1 MQYLCLGHCLF
12 CFLNELTLREG
23 LLFGLAFIVPLVT
36 LVILGVGV
44 GITMALVSNAFV
56 KGVIFLTSTYKS
68 NHLLTFTLQ
77 EHQFSLMPLVVII
90 FAAFSIIYVRKI
102 FGLDRFYGPAD
113 SIYAAHRSD
122 NELDVRRGLGS
133 TLSAFISASGGA
145 SVGQYGPLVH
155 FGATMGSYLKQISK
169 SNIPTDIFL
178 GCGVAGAISAG
189 FNAPIAGILFAHSA
203 IIRHFSLKAVAPIA
217 VSSLVAASFSQ
228 YFFGNNVAFE
238 ISSLP
243 PNLISVIPLALV
255 MGPIFGLIS
264 IIFMNSI
271 RFTSMWGAN
280 SKLGHIKLTLIGA
293 SLCGMIGIFVPE
305 VLGLGTETVR
315 ALLNN
320 EIETEYLV
328 ILLIFK
334 IIATAFCI
342 GLGMFG
348 GVFSPAIFIGAVSGA
363 IIGSILTYL
372 TGNNLILVFTIAG
385 MAAVTS
391 PVVGAPIAIVAVIL
405 ELTASYD
412 MALVSLGSVVT
423 SSLTVSILFGYSFF
437 DKQLLDRGID
447 IRRGRGHI
455 GLTESSVSTIV
466 SDEFLRLEAEE
477 KNSTAIDKMVSAGVT
492 EAYLLDNKNT
502 FLGKIIIT
510 DIVKQNPNQLAKNF
524 CIDNPLSIKTDASLQ
539 QCIEAASEF
548 VGETIPVIDRQT
560 NVLQGVVSEADI
572 FQAYLKLQNN
582 VIDLETK

>member
-1 MQYLCLGHCLF
+1 M
-12 CFLNELTLREG
+12 
-23 LLFGLAFIVPLVT
+23 FGLAFIVPLVT

-264 IIFMNSI
+264 IIFMNLI
-271 RFTSMWGAN
+271 RYTSTWGAN

-363 IIGSILTYL
+363 IIGSILTFL

-455 GLTESSVSTIV
+455 GLTETSVKTIV

-477 KNSTAIDKMVSAGVT
+477 KNSTAIDKMVSASVT

-502 FLGKIIIT
+502 FMGKIIIT

-524 CIDNPLSIKTDASLQ
+524 CIDNPLSIKNDASLQ

>member
-1 MQYLCLGHCLF
+1 MFGTS
-12 CFLNELTLREG
+12 FLIP
-23 LLFGLAFIVPLVT
+23 LASLVT
-36 LVILGVGV
+36 LGVGV
-44 GITMALVSNAFV
+44 GFTMALVSNAFV
-56 KGVIFLTSTYKS
+56 QGVKFLTSTYENNEFFS
-68 NHLLTFTLQ
+68 FTLLNQ
-77 EHQFSLMPLVVII
+77 HYSLMPLFVII
-90 FAAFSIIYVRKI
+90 LAAFLIIYVRKV

-113 SIYAAHRSD
+113 SIYAAHRAD
-122 NELDVRRGLGS
+122 NELDVRRGWGS

-178 GCGVAGAISAG
+178 GCGVAASISAG
-189 FNAPIAGILFAHSA
+189 FNAPIAGILFAHNA

-228 YFFGNNVAFE
+228 SLFGNNVAFQ

-243 PNLISVIPLALV
+243 PDLISVIPLALV
-255 MGPIFGLIS
+255 VGPVFGLIS
-264 IIFMNSI
+264 IVLMNAI
-271 RFTSMWGAN
+271 RYMGMLGTK
-280 SKLGHIKLTLIGA
+280 SKLGYVKLTLIGA
-293 SLCGMIGIFVPE
+293 TLCGVIGVFVPE

-315 ALLNN
+315 GLLSN
-320 EIETEYLV
+320 EIAMDYLV

-334 IIATAFCI
+334 ILATALCI

-363 IIGSILTYL
+363 LIGAILTSL
-372 TGNNLILVFTIAG
+372 TGNNLLLVFTIAG

-391 PVVGAPIAIVAVIL
+391 PVVGAPISIVMVIL

-437 DKQLLDRGID
+437 DRQLQDRGID
-447 IRRGRGHI
+447 IRRGRGHL
-455 GLTESSVSTIV
+455 GLMETSVGTIV
-466 SDEFLRLEAEE
+466 TNEFLRLEETDNNA
-477 KNSTAIDKMVSAGVT
+477 TAIDKMVAADVT
-492 EAYLLDNKNT
+492 EAYLLDDKDI
-502 FLGKIIIT
+502 FIGKIIIT
-510 DIVKQNPNQLAKNF
+510 DIVKESPDAFVMNYLL
-524 CIDNPLSIKTDASLQ
+524 DNPLSIKSDASLQ
-539 QCIEAASEF
+539 QCIEVASEF
-548 VGETIPVIDRQT
+548 VGETIPIIDRKSNT
-560 NVLQGVVSEADI
+560 LRGVVSEADI
-572 FQAYLKLQNN
+572 FQAYLKLQNT

>member
-1 MQYLCLGHCLF
+1 M
-12 CFLNELTLREG
+12 
-23 LLFGLAFIVPLVT
+23 FGLAFIVPLVT
-36 LVILGVGV
+36 LIILGVGV
-44 GITMALVSNAFV
+44 GITMAVVSNAFV
-56 KGVIFLTSTYKS
+56 KGVIFLTSTYNS
-68 NHLLTFTLQ
+68 NQLLTFTLQ
-77 EHQFSLMPLVVII
+77 DHQFSLMPLVVII
-90 FAAFSIIYVRKI
+90 FAAFSIIYVRKV

-122 NELDVRRGLGS
+122 NELDIRKGFGS

-155 FGATMGSYLKQISK
+155 FGATMGSYLKQLSK

-189 FNAPIAGILFAHSA
+189 FNAPLAGILFAHSA

-293 SLCGMIGIFVPE
+293 SLCGIIGIFVPE
-305 VLGLGTETVR
+305 VLGLGTETVK

-320 EIETEYLV
+320 EIETEYLI

-363 IIGSILTYL
+363 IIGSILTFL

-455 GLTESSVSTIV
+455 GLTETSVKTIV

-477 KNSTAIDKMVSAGVT
+477 KNSTAIDKMVSASVT

-524 CIDNPLSIKTDASLQ
+524 CIDNPLSIKNDASLQ

>member
-1 MQYLCLGHCLF
+1 M
-12 CFLNELTLREG
+12 
-23 LLFGLAFIVPLVT
+23 FGLAFIVPLVT
-36 LVILGVGV
+36 LIILGVGV
-44 GITMALVSNAFV
+44 GITMAVVSNAFV
-56 KGVIFLTSTYKS
+56 KGVIFLTSSYNS
-68 NHLLTFTLQ
+68 NQLLTFTLQ
-77 EHQFSLMPLVVII
+77 DHQFSLMPLVVII
-90 FAAFSIIYVRKI
+90 FAAFSIIYVRKV

-122 NELDVRRGLGS
+122 NELDIRRGFGS

-155 FGATMGSYLKQISK
+155 FGATMGSYLKQLSK

-189 FNAPIAGILFAHSA
+189 FNAPLAGILFAHSA

-280 SKLGHIKLTLIGA
+280 SKLGHVKLTLIGA
-293 SLCGMIGIFVPE
+293 SLCGIIGIFVPE
-305 VLGLGTETVR
+305 VLGLGTETVK

-320 EIETEYLV
+320 EIETEYLI

-363 IIGSILTYL
+363 IIGSILTFL

-455 GLTESSVSTIV
+455 GLTETSVKTIV

-477 KNSTAIDKMVSAGVT
+477 KNSTAIDKMVSASVT
-492 EAYLLDNKNT
+492 EAYLLDNKNI

-510 DIVKQNPNQLAKNF
+510 DIVKENPDQLAKNF
-524 CIDNPLSIKTDASLQ
+524 CIDNPLSIKNDASLQ

>member
-1 MQYLCLGHCLF
+1 M
-12 CFLNELTLREG
+12 
-23 LLFGLAFIVPLVT
+23 FGLAFIVPLVT

-44 GITMALVSNAFV
+44 GITMAVVSNAFV

-113 SIYAAHRSD
+113 SIYAAHRTD

-305 VLGLGTETVR
+305 VLGLGTETVK

-320 EIETEYLV
+320 EIETEYLIV
-328 ILLIFK
+328 LLIFK

-455 GLTESSVSTIV
+455 GLTETSVETIV

-477 KNSTAIDKMVSAGVT
+477 KNSIAIDKMVSAGVT

>member
-1 MQYLCLGHCLF
+1 M
-12 CFLNELTLREG
+12 
-23 LLFGLAFIVPLVT
+23 FGLAFIVPLVT
-36 LVILGVGV
+36 LIILGVGV
-44 GITMALVSNAFV
+44 GITMAVVSNAFV
-56 KGVIFLTSTYKS
+56 KGVIFLTSSYNS
-68 NHLLTFTLQ
+68 NQLLTFTLQ
-77 EHQFSLMPLVVII
+77 DHQFSLMPLVVII
-90 FAAFSIIYVRKI
+90 FAAFSIIYVRKV

-122 NELDVRRGLGS
+122 NELDIRRGFGS

-155 FGATMGSYLKQISK
+155 FGATMGSYLKQLSK

-189 FNAPIAGILFAHSA
+189 FNAPLAGILFAHSA

-280 SKLGHIKLTLIGA
+280 SKLGHVKLTLIGA
-293 SLCGMIGIFVPE
+293 SLCGIIGIFVPE
-305 VLGLGTETVR
+305 VLGLGTETVK

-320 EIETEYLV
+320 EIETEYLI

-363 IIGSILTYL
+363 IIGSILTFL

-412 MALVSLGSVVT
+412 MALVSLGSVVM

-455 GLTESSVSTIV
+455 GLTETSVSTIV

>member
-1 MQYLCLGHCLF
+1 M
-12 CFLNELTLREG
+12 
-23 LLFGLAFIVPLVT
+23 FGLAFIVPLVT
-36 LVILGVGV
+36 LIILGVGV
-44 GITMALVSNAFV
+44 GITMAVVSNAFV
-56 KGVIFLTSTYKS
+56 KGVIFLTSTYNS
-68 NHLLTFTLQ
+68 NQLLTFTLQ
-77 EHQFSLMPLVVII
+77 DNQFSLMPLVVII
-90 FAAFSIIYVRKI
+90 FAAFSIIYVRKV

-122 NELDVRRGLGS
+122 NELDIRRGFGS

-155 FGATMGSYLKQISK
+155 FGATMGSYLKQLSK

-189 FNAPIAGILFAHSA
+189 FNAPLAGILFAHSA

-271 RFTSMWGAN
+271 RFTTMWGAN

-293 SLCGMIGIFVPE
+293 SLCGIIGIFVPE
-305 VLGLGTETVR
+305 VLGLGTETVK

-320 EIETEYLV
+320 EIETEYLIV
-328 ILLIFK
+328 LLIFK

-363 IIGSILTYL
+363 IIGSTLTYL

-455 GLTESSVSTIV
+455 GLTETSVETIV
-466 SDEFLRLEAEE
+466 SDEFLRLEEEE

-492 EAYLLDNKNT
+492 EAYLLDNKNI

-510 DIVKQNPNQLAKNF
+510 DIVKENPDQLAKNF

-560 NVLQGVVSEADI
+560 NVLKGVVSEADI

>member
-1 MQYLCLGHCLF
+1 M
-12 CFLNELTLREG
+12 
-23 LLFGLAFIVPLVT
+23 FGLAFIVPLVT
-36 LVILGVGV
+36 LIILGVGV
-44 GITMALVSNAFV
+44 GITMAVVSNAFV

-122 NELDVRRGLGS
+122 NELDVHRGLGS

-305 VLGLGTETVR
+305 VLGLGTETVK

-320 EIETEYLV
+320 EIETEYLIV
-328 ILLIFK
+328 LLIFK

-455 GLTESSVSTIV
+455 GLTETSVKTIV

-477 KNSTAIDKMVSAGVT
+477 KNSTAIDKMVSASVT

>member
-1 MQYLCLGHCLF
+1 M
-12 CFLNELTLREG
+12 
-23 LLFGLAFIVPLVT
+23 FGLALIVPLVT

-44 GITMALVSNAFV
+44 GITMAVVSNAFV
-56 KGVIFLTSTYKS
+56 KGVIFLTGTYKS

-122 NELDVRRGLGS
+122 NELDVHRGLGS

-305 VLGLGTETVR
+305 VLGLGTETVK

-320 EIETEYLV
+320 EIETEYLIV
-328 ILLIFK
+328 LLIFK

-348 GVFSPAIFIGAVSGA
+348 GVFSPAIFIGSVSGA
-363 IIGSILTYL
+363 IIGTILTYL

-455 GLTESSVSTIV
+455 GLTETSVETIV

-477 KNSTAIDKMVSAGVT
+477 KNSIAIDKMVSAGVT
-492 EAYLLDNKNT
+492 EAYLLDNKNS

-510 DIVKQNPNQLAKNF
+510 DIVKQNPDQLAKNF
-524 CIDNPLSIKTDASLQ
+524 CVDNPLSIKSDASLQ

>member
-1 MQYLCLGHCLF
+1 M
-12 CFLNELTLREG
+12 
-23 LLFGLAFIVPLVT
+23 FGLAFIVPLVT

-44 GITMALVSNAFV
+44 GITMAVVSNAFV

-77 EHQFSLMPLVVII
+77 ENQFSLMPLVVII

-280 SKLGHIKLTLIGA
+280 SKLGHVKLTLIGA
-293 SLCGMIGIFVPE
+293 SLCGIIGIFVPE
-305 VLGLGTETVR
+305 VLGLGTETVK

-455 GLTESSVSTIV
+455 GLTETPVSTIV

-510 DIVKQNPNQLAKNF
+510 DIVRQNPNQLAKNF

>member
-1 MQYLCLGHCLF
+1 M
-12 CFLNELTLREG
+12 
-23 LLFGLAFIVPLVT
+23 FGLAFIVPLVT
-36 LVILGVGV
+36 LIILGVGV
-44 GITMALVSNAFV
+44 GITMAVVSNAFV
-56 KGVIFLTSTYKS
+56 KGVIFLTSSYNS
-68 NHLLTFTLQ
+68 NQLLTFTLQ
-77 EHQFSLMPLVVII
+77 DHQFSLMPLVVII
-90 FAAFSIIYVRKI
+90 FAAFSIIYVRKV

-122 NELDVRRGLGS
+122 NELDIRRGFGS

-155 FGATMGSYLKQISK
+155 FGATMGSYLKQLSK

-189 FNAPIAGILFAHSA
+189 FNAPLAGILFAHSA

-455 GLTESSVSTIV
+455 GLTETSVKTIV

>member
-1 MQYLCLGHCLF
+1 M
-12 CFLNELTLREG
+12 
-23 LLFGLAFIVPLVT
+23 FGLAFIVPLVT
-36 LVILGVGV
+36 LIILGVGV
-44 GITMALVSNAFV
+44 GITMAVVSNAFV

-77 EHQFSLMPLVVII
+77 DYQFSLMPLVVII

-203 IIRHFSLKAVAPIA
+203 IIRHFFFKAVAPIA

-280 SKLGHIKLTLIGA
+280 SKLGHVKLTLIGA
-293 SLCGMIGIFVPE
+293 SLCGIIGIFVPE
-305 VLGLGTETVR
+305 VLGLGTETVK

-320 EIETEYLV
+320 EIETEYLI

-455 GLTESSVSTIV
+455 GLTETSVKTIV

-524 CIDNPLSIKTDASLQ
+524 CIDNPLSIKNDASLQ

>member
-1 MQYLCLGHCLF
+1 M
-12 CFLNELTLREG
+12 
-23 LLFGLAFIVPLVT
+23 FGLAFIVPLVT
-36 LVILGVGV
+36 LIILGVGV
-44 GITMALVSNAFV
+44 GITMAVVSNAFV
-56 KGVIFLTSTYKS
+56 KGVIFLTSSYNS
-68 NHLLTFTLQ
+68 NQLLTFTLQ
-77 EHQFSLMPLVVII
+77 DHQFSLMPLVVII
-90 FAAFSIIYVRKI
+90 FAAFSIIYVRKV

-122 NELDVRRGLGS
+122 NELDIRRGFGS

-155 FGATMGSYLKQISK
+155 FGATMGSYLKQLSK

-189 FNAPIAGILFAHSA
+189 FNAPLAGILFAHSA

-280 SKLGHIKLTLIGA
+280 SKLGHVKLTLIGA
-293 SLCGMIGIFVPE
+293 SLCGIIGIFVPE
-305 VLGLGTETVR
+305 VLGLGTETVK

-320 EIETEYLV
+320 EIETEYLI

-412 MALVSLGSVVT
+412 MALVSLGSVVM

-455 GLTESSVSTIV
+455 GLTETSVKTIV

-477 KNSTAIDKMVSAGVT
+477 KNSTAIDKMVSASVT

-524 CIDNPLSIKTDASLQ
+524 CIDNPLSIKNDASLQ

>member
-1 MQYLCLGHCLF
+1 M
-12 CFLNELTLREG
+12 
-23 LLFGLAFIVPLVT
+23 FGLAFIVPLVT

-44 GITMALVSNAFV
+44 GITMAVVSNAFV

-455 GLTESSVSTIV
+455 GLTETSVETIV

>member
-1 MQYLCLGHCLF
+1 M
-12 CFLNELTLREG
+12 
-23 LLFGLAFIVPLVT
+23 FGLALIVPLVT

-44 GITMALVSNAFV
+44 GITMAVVSNAFV

-122 NELDVRRGLGS
+122 NELDVRKGLGS

-264 IIFMNSI
+264 IVFMNSI

-305 VLGLGTETVR
+305 VLGLGTETVK

-320 EIETEYLV
+320 EIETEYLIV
-328 ILLIFK
+328 LLIFK

-348 GVFSPAIFIGAVSGA
+348 GVFSPAIFIGSVSGA

-455 GLTESSVSTIV
+455 GLTETSVETIV

-477 KNSTAIDKMVSAGVT
+477 KNSIAIDKMVSAGVT
-492 EAYLLDNKNT
+492 EAYLLDNKNS

-510 DIVKQNPNQLAKNF
+510 DIVKQNPDQLAKNF
-524 CIDNPLSIKTDASLQ
+524 CIDNPLSIKSDASLQ

>member
-1 MQYLCLGHCLF
+1 M
-12 CFLNELTLREG
+12 
-23 LLFGLAFIVPLVT
+23 FGLAFIVPLVT
-36 LVILGVGV
+36 LVILGIGVGV
-44 GITMALVSNAFV
+44 TMALVSNAFV
-56 KGVIFLTSTYKS
+56 KGVIFLTSTYRS

-77 EHQFSLMPLVVII
+77 EHQFSLMPLVIII

-228 YFFGNNVAFE
+228 YFFGSNVAFE

-320 EIETEYLV
+320 EIETEYLI

-455 GLTESSVSTIV
+455 GLTETSVSTIV

-524 CIDNPLSIKTDASLQ
+524 CIDNPLSIKNDASLQ

-560 NVLQGVVSEADI
+560 NVLQGVISEADI
-572 FQAYLKLQNN
+572 FQAYLKHQNN

>member
-1 MQYLCLGHCLF
+1 M
-12 CFLNELTLREG
+12 
-23 LLFGLAFIVPLVT
+23 FGLAFIVPLVT

-68 NHLLTFTLQ
+68 NHLLTFTLL

-455 GLTESSVSTIV
+455 GLTETSVSTIV

>member
-1 MQYLCLGHCLF
+1 M
-12 CFLNELTLREG
+12 
-23 LLFGLAFIVPLVT
+23 FGLAFIVPLVT

-455 GLTESSVSTIV
+455 GLTETSVSTIL

-539 QCIEAASEF
+539 QCIEAASKF

>member
-1 MQYLCLGHCLF
+1 M
-12 CFLNELTLREG
+12 
-23 LLFGLAFIVPLVT
+23 FGLALIVPLVT

-44 GITMALVSNAFV
+44 GITMAVVSNAFV

-122 NELDVRRGLGS
+122 NELDVHRGLGS

-155 FGATMGSYLKQISK
+155 FGATMGSYLKKISK

-264 IIFMNSI
+264 IVFMNSI

-305 VLGLGTETVR
+305 VLGLGTETVK

-320 EIETEYLV
+320 EIETEYLIV
-328 ILLIFK
+328 LLIFK

-348 GVFSPAIFIGAVSGA
+348 GVFSPAIFIGSVSGA

-455 GLTESSVSTIV
+455 GLTETSVETIV

-477 KNSTAIDKMVSAGVT
+477 KNSIAIDKMVSAGVT
-492 EAYLLDNKNT
+492 EAYLLDNKNS

-510 DIVKQNPNQLAKNF
+510 DIVKQNPDQLAKNF
-524 CIDNPLSIKTDASLQ
+524 CIDNPLSIKSDASLQ

>member
-1 MQYLCLGHCLF
+1 M
-12 CFLNELTLREG
+12 
-23 LLFGLAFIVPLVT
+23 FGLAFIVPLVT
-36 LVILGVGV
+36 LIILGVGV
-44 GITMALVSNAFV
+44 GITMAVVSNAFV
-56 KGVIFLTSTYKS
+56 KGVIFLTSTYNS
-68 NHLLTFTLQ
+68 NQLLTFTLQ
-77 EHQFSLMPLVVII
+77 DHQFSLMPLVVII
-90 FAAFSIIYVRKI
+90 FAAFSIIYVRKV

-122 NELDVRRGLGS
+122 NELDIRRGFGS

-155 FGATMGSYLKQISK
+155 FGATMGSYLKQLSK

-280 SKLGHIKLTLIGA
+280 SKLGHVKLTLIGA
-293 SLCGMIGIFVPE
+293 SLCGIIGIFVPE
-305 VLGLGTETVR
+305 VLGLGTETVK

-320 EIETEYLV
+320 AIETEYLIV
-328 ILLIFK
+328 LLIFK

-363 IIGSILTYL
+363 IIGSILTFL

-455 GLTESSVSTIV
+455 GLTETSVKTIV

-477 KNSTAIDKMVSAGVT
+477 KNSTAIDKMVSASVT

-524 CIDNPLSIKTDASLQ
+524 CIDNPLSIKNDASLQ

>member
-1 MQYLCLGHCLF
+1 M
-12 CFLNELTLREG
+12 
-23 LLFGLAFIVPLVT
+23 FGLAFIVPLVT

-44 GITMALVSNAFV
+44 GITMAVVSNAFV

-305 VLGLGTETVR
+305 VLGLGTETVK

-320 EIETEYLV
+320 EIETEYLIV
-328 ILLIFK
+328 LLIFK

-348 GVFSPAIFIGAVSGA
+348 GVFSPAIFIGSVSGA

-455 GLTESSVSTIV
+455 GLTETSVETIV

-477 KNSTAIDKMVSAGVT
+477 KNSIAIDKMVSAGVT
-492 EAYLLDNKNT
+492 EAYLLDNKNS

-510 DIVKQNPNQLAKNF
+510 DIVKQNPDQLAKNF
-524 CIDNPLSIKTDASLQ
+524 CIDNPLSIKSDASLQ

>member
-1 MQYLCLGHCLF
+1 M
-12 CFLNELTLREG
+12 
-23 LLFGLAFIVPLVT
+23 FGLAFIVPLVT
-36 LVILGVGV
+36 LIILGVGV
-44 GITMALVSNAFV
+44 GITMAVVSNAFV
-56 KGVIFLTSTYKS
+56 KGVIFLTSSYNS
-68 NHLLTFTLQ
+68 NQLLTFTLQ
-77 EHQFSLMPLVVII
+77 DHQFSLMPLVVII
-90 FAAFSIIYVRKI
+90 FAAFSIIYVRKV

-122 NELDVRRGLGS
+122 NELDIRRGFGS

-155 FGATMGSYLKQISK
+155 FGATMGSYLKQLSK

-189 FNAPIAGILFAHSA
+189 FNAPLAGILFAHSA

-280 SKLGHIKLTLIGA
+280 SKLGHVKLTLIGA
-293 SLCGMIGIFVPE
+293 SLCGIIGIFVPE
-305 VLGLGTETVR
+305 VLGLGTETVK

-320 EIETEYLV
+320 EIETEYLI

-363 IIGSILTYL
+363 IIGSTLTYL

-412 MALVSLGSVVT
+412 MALVSLGSVVM

-455 GLTESSVSTIV
+455 GLTETSVKTIV

-477 KNSTAIDKMVSAGVT
+477 KNSTAIDKMVSASVT

-524 CIDNPLSIKTDASLQ
+524 CIDNPLSIKNDASLQ

>member
-1 MQYLCLGHCLF
+1 M
-12 CFLNELTLREG
+12 
-23 LLFGLAFIVPLVT
+23 FGLAFIVPLVT

-122 NELDVRRGLGS
+122 NELDVRRGFGS

-264 IIFMNSI
+264 IVFMNSI

-305 VLGLGTETVR
+305 VLGLGTETVK

-320 EIETEYLV
+320 EIETEYLIV
-328 ILLIFK
+328 LLIFK

-348 GVFSPAIFIGAVSGA
+348 GVFSPAIFIGSVSGA

-455 GLTESSVSTIV
+455 GLTETSVETIV

-477 KNSTAIDKMVSAGVT
+477 KNSIAIDKMVSAGVT
-492 EAYLLDNKNT
+492 EAYLLDNKNS

-510 DIVKQNPNQLAKNF
+510 DIVKQNPDQLAKNF
-524 CIDNPLSIKTDASLQ
+524 CIDNPLSIKSDASLQ

>member
-1 MQYLCLGHCLF
+1 
-12 CFLNELTLREG
+12 
-23 LLFGLAFIVPLVT
+23 
-36 LVILGVGV
+36 
-44 GITMALVSNAFV
+44 
-56 KGVIFLTSTYKS
+56 
-68 NHLLTFTLQ
+68 
-77 EHQFSLMPLVVII
+77 
-90 FAAFSIIYVRKI
+90 
-102 FGLDRFYGPAD
+102 
-113 SIYAAHRSD
+113 IYAAHRSD
-122 NELDVRRGLGS
+122 NELDVRRGFGS

-264 IIFMNSI
+264 IVFMNSI

-305 VLGLGTETVR
+305 VLGLGTETVK

-320 EIETEYLV
+320 EIETEYLIV
-328 ILLIFK
+328 LLIFK

-348 GVFSPAIFIGAVSGA
+348 GVFSPAIFIGSVSGA

-455 GLTESSVSTIV
+455 GLTETSVETIV

-477 KNSTAIDKMVSAGVT
+477 KNSIAIDKMVSAGVT
-492 EAYLLDNKNT
+492 EAYLLDNKNS

-510 DIVKQNPNQLAKNF
+510 DIVKQNPDQLAKNF
-524 CIDNPLSIKTDASLQ
+524 CIDNPLSIKSDASLQ

>member
-1 MQYLCLGHCLF
+1 M
-12 CFLNELTLREG
+12 
-23 LLFGLAFIVPLVT
+23 FGLAFIVPLVT
-36 LVILGVGV
+36 LIILGVGV
-44 GITMALVSNAFV
+44 GITMAVVSNAFV
-56 KGVIFLTSTYKS
+56 KGVIFLTSTYNS
-68 NHLLTFTLQ
+68 NQLLTFTLQ
-77 EHQFSLMPLVVII
+77 DHQFSLMPLVVII
-90 FAAFSIIYVRKI
+90 FAAFSIIYVRKV

-122 NELDVRRGLGS
+122 NELDIRRGFGS

-228 YFFGNNVAFE
+228 YFFGNNIAFE

-280 SKLGHIKLTLIGA
+280 SKLGHVKLTLIGA
-293 SLCGMIGIFVPE
+293 SLCGIIGIFVPE
-305 VLGLGTETVR
+305 VLGLGTETVK

-320 EIETEYLV
+320 EIETEYLIV
-328 ILLIFK
+328 LLIFK

-363 IIGSILTYL
+363 IIGSTLTYL

-455 GLTESSVSTIV
+455 GLTETSVKTIV

-492 EAYLLDNKNT
+492 EAYLLDNKNI

-510 DIVKQNPNQLAKNF
+510 DIVKENPDQLAKNF

-560 NVLQGVVSEADI
+560 NVLKGVVSEADI

>member
-1 MQYLCLGHCLF
+1 M
-12 CFLNELTLREG
+12 
-23 LLFGLAFIVPLVT
+23 FGLAFIVPLVT
-36 LVILGVGV
+36 LIILGVGV
-44 GITMALVSNAFV
+44 GITMAVVSNAFV

-77 EHQFSLMPLVVII
+77 DHQFSLMPLVVII

-122 NELDVRRGLGS
+122 NELDIRKGFGS

-293 SLCGMIGIFVPE
+293 SLCGIIGIFVPE
-305 VLGLGTETVR
+305 VLGLGTETVK

-320 EIETEYLV
+320 EIETEYLI

-455 GLTESSVSTIV
+455 GLTETSVETIV
-466 SDEFLRLEAEE
+466 SDEFLRLEEEE

-492 EAYLLDNKNT
+492 EAYLLDNQNS

-510 DIVKQNPNQLAKNF
+510 DIVKQNPDQLAKNF

>member
-1 MQYLCLGHCLF
+1 M
-12 CFLNELTLREG
+12 
-23 LLFGLAFIVPLVT
+23 FGLAFIVPLVT

-44 GITMALVSNAFV
+44 GITMAVVSNAFV

-122 NELDVRRGLGS
+122 NELDVRRGFGS

-305 VLGLGTETVR
+305 VLGLGTETVK

-320 EIETEYLV
+320 EIETEYLI

-455 GLTESSVSTIV
+455 GLTETSVKTIV

-524 CIDNPLSIKTDASLQ
+524 CIDNPLSIKSDASLQ

>member
-1 MQYLCLGHCLF
+1 
-12 CFLNELTLREG
+12 
-23 LLFGLAFIVPLVT
+23 
-36 LVILGVGV
+36 
-44 GITMALVSNAFV
+44 
-56 KGVIFLTSTYKS
+56 
-68 NHLLTFTLQ
+68 
-77 EHQFSLMPLVVII
+77 
-90 FAAFSIIYVRKI
+90 
-102 FGLDRFYGPAD
+102 
-113 SIYAAHRSD
+113 
-122 NELDVRRGLGS
+122 
-133 TLSAFISASGGA
+133 
-145 SVGQYGPLVH
+145 
-155 FGATMGSYLKQISK
+155 MGSYLKQISK

-189 FNAPIAGILFAHSA
+189 FNAPLAGILFAHSA

-271 RFTSMWGAN
+271 RFTTMWGAN

-293 SLCGMIGIFVPE
+293 SLCGIIGIFVPE
-305 VLGLGTETVR
+305 VLGLGTETVK

-320 EIETEYLV
+320 EIETEYLI

-363 IIGSILTYL
+363 IIGSILTFL

-455 GLTESSVSTIV
+455 GLTETPVSTIV

-477 KNSTAIDKMVSAGVT
+477 KNSTAIDKMVSASVT

-524 CIDNPLSIKTDASLQ
+524 CIDNPLSIKNDASLQ

>member
-1 MQYLCLGHCLF
+1 M
-12 CFLNELTLREG
+12 
-23 LLFGLAFIVPLVT
+23 FGLAFIVPLVT

-477 KNSTAIDKMVSAGVT
+477 KNSTAIDKMVSASVT

-524 CIDNPLSIKTDASLQ
+524 CIDNPLSIKNDASLQ

>member
-1 MQYLCLGHCLF
+1 MPK
-12 CFLNELTLREG
+12 
-23 LLFGLAFIVPLVT
+23 LLFILIYCRSFFERFILFGTSFLIPLASLVT
-36 LVILGVGV
+36 LGVGV
-44 GITMALVSNAFV
+44 GFTMALVSNAFV
-56 KGVIFLTSTYKS
+56 QGVKFLTSTYENNEFFS
-68 NHLLTFTLQ
+68 FTLLNQ
-77 EHQFSLMPLVVII
+77 HYSLLPLFVII
-90 FAAFSIIYVRKI
+90 LAAFLIIYVRKV

-113 SIYAAHRSD
+113 SIYAAHRAD
-122 NELDVRRGLGS
+122 NELDVRRGWGS

-178 GCGVAGAISAG
+178 GCGVAAAISAG
-189 FNAPIAGILFAHSA
+189 FNAPIAGILFAHNA

-228 YFFGNNVAFE
+228 SLFGNNVAFQ

-243 PNLISVIPLALV
+243 PDLISVIPLALV
-255 MGPIFGLIS
+255 VGPVFGLIS
-264 IIFMNSI
+264 IVLMNAI
-271 RFTSMWGAN
+271 RYMGMLGTK
-280 SKLGHIKLTLIGA
+280 SKLGYVKLTLIGA
-293 SLCGMIGIFVPE
+293 TLCGVIGVFVPE

-315 ALLNN
+315 GLLSN
-320 EIETEYLV
+320 EIATDYLI

-334 IIATAFCI
+334 ILATALCI

-363 IIGSILTYL
+363 LIGAILTSL
-372 TGNNLILVFTIAG
+372 TGNNLLLVFTIAG

-391 PVVGAPIAIVAVIL
+391 PVVGAPISIVMVIL

-437 DKQLLDRGID
+437 DRQLQDRGID
-447 IRRGRGHI
+447 IRRGRGHL
-455 GLTESSVSTIV
+455 GLMETSVGTIV
-466 SDEFLRLEAEE
+466 TNEFLRLEETD
-477 KNSTAIDKMVSAGVT
+477 NNGTAIDKMVAADVT
-492 EAYLLDNKNT
+492 EAYLLDDKDI
-502 FLGKIIIT
+502 FIGKIIIT
-510 DIVKQNPNQLAKNF
+510 DIVKESPDAFVMNYLL
-524 CIDNPLSIKTDASLQ
+524 DNPLSIKSDASLQ
-539 QCIEAASEF
+539 QCIEVASEF
-548 VGETIPVIDRQT
+548 VGETIPIIDRKSNT
-560 NVLQGVVSEADI
+560 LRGVVSEADI
-572 FQAYLKLQNN
+572 FQAYLKLQNT

>member
-1 MQYLCLGHCLF
+1 M
-12 CFLNELTLREG
+12 
-23 LLFGLAFIVPLVT
+23 FGLAFIVPLVT

-44 GITMALVSNAFV
+44 GITMAVVSNAFV

-320 EIETEYLV
+320 EIETEYLI

-455 GLTESSVSTIV
+455 GLTETSVETIV

-524 CIDNPLSIKTDASLQ
+524 CIDNPLSIKSDASLQ

>member
-1 MQYLCLGHCLF
+1 MFGTS
-12 CFLNELTLREG
+12 FLIP
-23 LLFGLAFIVPLVT
+23 LASLVT
-36 LVILGVGV
+36 LGVGV
-44 GITMALVSNAFV
+44 GFTMALVSNAFV
-56 KGVIFLTSTYKS
+56 QGVKFLTSTYENNEFFS
-68 NHLLTFTLQ
+68 FTLLNQ
-77 EHQFSLMPLVVII
+77 HYSLMPLFVII
-90 FAAFSIIYVRKI
+90 LAAFLIIYVRKV

-113 SIYAAHRSD
+113 SIYAAHRAD
-122 NELDVRRGLGS
+122 NELDVRRGWGS

-178 GCGVAGAISAG
+178 GCGVAAAISAG
-189 FNAPIAGILFAHSA
+189 FNAPIAGILFAHNA

-228 YFFGNNVAFE
+228 SLFGNNVAFQ

-243 PNLISVIPLALV
+243 PDLISVIPLALV
-255 MGPIFGLIS
+255 VGPVFGLIS
-264 IIFMNSI
+264 IVLMNAI
-271 RFTSMWGAN
+271 RYMGMLGTK
-280 SKLGHIKLTLIGA
+280 SKLGYVKLTLIGA
-293 SLCGMIGIFVPE
+293 TLCGVIGVFVPE

-315 ALLNN
+315 GLLSN
-320 EIETEYLV
+320 EIAMDYLV

-334 IIATAFCI
+334 ILATALCI

-363 IIGSILTYL
+363 LIGAILTSL
-372 TGNNLILVFTIAG
+372 TGNNLLLVFTIAG

-391 PVVGAPIAIVAVIL
+391 PVVGAPISIVMVIL

-437 DKQLLDRGID
+437 DRQLQDRGID
-447 IRRGRGHI
+447 IRRGRGHL
-455 GLTESSVSTIV
+455 GLMETSVGTIV
-466 SDEFLRLEAEE
+466 TNEFLRLEETD
-477 KNSTAIDKMVSAGVT
+477 NNGTAIDKMVAADVT
-492 EAYLLDNKNT
+492 EAYLLDDKDI
-502 FLGKIIIT
+502 FIGKIIIT
-510 DIVKQNPNQLAKNF
+510 DIVKESPDAFVMNYLL
-524 CIDNPLSIKTDASLQ
+524 DNPLSIKSDASLQ
-539 QCIEAASEF
+539 QCIEVASEF
-548 VGETIPVIDRQT
+548 VGETIPIIDRKSNT
-560 NVLQGVVSEADI
+560 LRGVVSEADI
-572 FQAYLKLQNN
+572 FQAYLKLQNT

>member
-1 MQYLCLGHCLF
+1 M
-12 CFLNELTLREG
+12 
-23 LLFGLAFIVPLVT
+23 FGLAFIVPLVT
-36 LVILGVGV
+36 LVILGVGF
-44 GITMALVSNAFV
+44 GITMAVVSNAFV

-68 NHLLTFTLQ
+68 NHLLTFTLH
-77 EHQFSLMPLVVII
+77 EHQFSFMPLVVII
-90 FAAFSIIYVRKI
+90 FAAFAIIYVRKI

-122 NELDVRRGLGS
+122 NELDIRRGFGS

-155 FGATMGSYLKQISK
+155 FGATIGSYLKQISK

-255 MGPIFGLIS
+255 MGPIFGMIS

-271 RFTSMWGAN
+271 RFTSMWGTN

-305 VLGLGTETVR
+305 ILGLGTETVR

-320 EIETEYLV
+320 EIETEYLI
-328 ILLIFK
+328 ILLVFK
-334 IIATAFCI
+334 ILATAFCI

-455 GLTESSVSTIV
+455 GLTETSVETIV
-466 SDEFLRLEAEE
+466 SNEFLRLEAEE

-492 EAYLLDNKNT
+492 EAYLLDNKDT

-510 DIVKQNPNQLAKNF
+510 DLVKQNPDLPARNF
-524 CIDNPLSIKTDASLQ
+524 CIDNPMSIKADASLQ

-548 VGETIPVIDRQT
+548 VGETIPIIDRQT
-560 NVLQGVVSEADI
+560 NVLQGVVNEADI

>member
-1 MQYLCLGHCLF
+1 M
-12 CFLNELTLREG
+12 
-23 LLFGLAFIVPLVT
+23 FGLAFIVPLVT

-155 FGATMGSYLKQISK
+155 FGATMGSHLKQIFK

-455 GLTESSVSTIV
+455 GLTETSVSTIV

-524 CIDNPLSIKTDASLQ
+524 CIDNPLSIKNDASLQ

>member
-1 MQYLCLGHCLF
+1 MPK
-12 CFLNELTLREG
+12 
-23 LLFGLAFIVPLVT
+23 LLFILIYCWSFFKRFILFGTSFLIPLASLVS
-36 LVILGVGV
+36 IGVGV
-44 GITMALVSNAFV
+44 GFTMALVSNAFV
-56 KGVIFLTSTYKS
+56 QGVKFLTGTYK
-68 NHLLTFTLQ
+68 NNELLSFTLLNQ
-77 EHQFSLMPLVVII
+77 HYSLMPLFVII
-90 FAAFSIIYVRKI
+90 FAAFLIIYVRKI

-113 SIYAAHRSD
+113 SIYAAHRAD
-122 NELDVRRGLGS
+122 NELDVRRGWGS

-178 GCGVAGAISAG
+178 GCGVAAAISAG
-189 FNAPIAGILFAHSA
+189 FNAPIAGILFALNA

-228 YFFGNNVAFE
+228 SLFGNNVAFQ

-243 PNLISVIPLALV
+243 PDLMSVIPLALLV
-255 MGPIFGLIS
+255 GPVFGLIS
-264 IIFMNSI
+264 IVMMNAI
-271 RFTSMWGAN
+271 RYMGMLGTK
-280 SKLGHIKLTLIGA
+280 SKLGYVKLTFIGA
-293 SLCGMIGIFVPE
+293 TLCGVIGVFVPE

-315 ALLNN
+315 GLLSND
-320 EIETEYLV
+320 ITMDYLV

-334 IIATAFCI
+334 ILATALCI

-363 IIGSILTYL
+363 LIGAILTSL
-372 TGNNLILVFTIAG
+372 TGNNLLLVFTIAG

-391 PVVGAPIAIVAVIL
+391 PVVGAPISIVMVIL

-437 DKQLLDRGID
+437 DRQLQDRGID
-447 IRRGRGHI
+447 IRRGRGHL
-455 GLTESSVSTIV
+455 GLMETSVGTIV
-466 SDEFLRLEAEE
+466 TNEFLRLEETDNNA
-477 KNSTAIDKMVSAGVT
+477 TVIDKMVAADVT
-492 EAYLLDNKNT
+492 EAYLLDDKDI
-502 FLGKIIIT
+502 FIGKIIIT
-510 DIVKQNPNQLAKNF
+510 DIVKEPPDAFVMNYLL
-524 CIDNPLSIKTDASLQ
+524 DNPLSIKSDASLQ
-539 QCIEAASEF
+539 QCIEVASEF
-548 VGETIPVIDRQT
+548 VGETIPIIDRKSNT
-560 NVLQGVVSEADI
+560 LMGVVNEAGI
-572 FQAYLKLQNN
+572 FQAYLKLQNT

>member
-1 MQYLCLGHCLF
+1 M
-12 CFLNELTLREG
+12 
-23 LLFGLAFIVPLVT
+23 FGLAFIVPLVT

-44 GITMALVSNAFV
+44 GITMAVVSNAFV

-122 NELDVRRGLGS
+122 NELDVHRGLGS

-264 IIFMNSI
+264 IVFMNSI

-305 VLGLGTETVR
+305 VLGLGTETVK

-320 EIETEYLV
+320 EIETEYLIV
-328 ILLIFK
+328 LLIFK

-348 GVFSPAIFIGAVSGA
+348 GVFSPAIFIGSVSGA

-455 GLTESSVSTIV
+455 GLTETSVETIV
-466 SDEFLRLEAEE
+466 SDEFLRLDAEE

-492 EAYLLDNKNT
+492 EAYLLDNKNS

-510 DIVKQNPNQLAKNF
+510 DIVKQNPDQLAKNF
-524 CIDNPLSIKTDASLQ
+524 CIDNPLSIKSDASLQ

>member
-1 MQYLCLGHCLF
+1 M
-12 CFLNELTLREG
+12 
-23 LLFGLAFIVPLVT
+23 FGLAFIVPLVT

-271 RFTSMWGAN
+271 EDKCKNKGVRPGKRFSIAN
-280 SKLGHIKLTLIGA
+280 G
-293 SLCGMIGIFVPE
+293 
-305 VLGLGTETVR
+305 
-315 ALLNN
+315 
-320 EIETEYLV
+320 
-328 ILLIFK
+328 
-334 IIATAFCI
+334 
-342 GLGMFG
+342 
-348 GVFSPAIFIGAVSGA
+348 
-363 IIGSILTYL
+363 
-372 TGNNLILVFTIAG
+372 
-385 MAAVTS
+385 
-391 PVVGAPIAIVAVIL
+391 
-405 ELTASYD
+405 YD
-412 MALVSLGSVVT
+412 N
-423 SSLTVSILFGYSFF
+423 I
-437 DKQLLDRGID
+437 Q
-447 IRRGRGHI
+447 
-455 GLTESSVSTIV
+455 
-466 SDEFLRLEAEE
+466 
-477 KNSTAIDKMVSAGVT
+477 
-492 EAYLLDNKNT
+492 
-502 FLGKIIIT
+502 
-510 DIVKQNPNQLAKNF
+510 
-524 CIDNPLSIKTDASLQ
+524 
-539 QCIEAASEF
+539 
-548 VGETIPVIDRQT
+548 
-560 NVLQGVVSEADI
+560 
-572 FQAYLKLQNN
+572 
-582 VIDLETK
+582 